1 MGQVSGKVAVVT
13 GGASGIGEACAE
25 TLAREGASVLITD
38 IDDALGKGVVER
50 ITKAGGKAHY
60 QRHDVRDETA
70 WPGIIADAEKRFGRL
85 DIMVANAGIGVMA
98 PIETMTLADWQRQQ
112 AINLDGVFLSIKHSI
127 PAMRRAG
134 GGSIV
139 LMSSIAGL
147 RGAPG
152 LAAYSATKGG
162 VRLLAKSV
170 ALEHAADNI
179 RCNSVHPGIIATPIW
194 GKIPTGAEG
203 NRRNAPIDPKER
215 AAIAVPLTRVG
226 EAQDIANGVL
236 FLCTEAANYMTGQE
250 LVIDGGMT
258 AGGRAPPRP
267 QQWRFEQRGRQR
279 LDRGGGGK
287 CRRLGRG
294 RRLCRPWP
302 GSFQRSGPQGA
313 RLAADRQ
320 PVPDGPCPGDAGRRG
335 LVGEARWQAG
345 RCRASPVPVGQH
357 SISRRALQPRLWR
370 PAMVRRRCT
379 DRRPGADCRLGELG
393 ARGIGQIRSATRLI
407 FLTVVSAMLF
417 LPTGR

>member
-1 MGQVSGKVAVVT
+1 MAQVAGKVAVVT

-60 QRHDVRDETA
+60 LRHDVRDEGA
-70 WPGIIADAEKRFGRL
+70 WPGVIAEAEKRYGRL
-85 DIMVANAGIGVMA
+85 DFMVANAGIGIMS
-98 PIETMTLADWQRQQ
+98 PIATMTLADWQRQQ

-127 PAMRRAG
+127 PAMKRVG

-139 LMSSIAGL
+139 LMSSVAGL

-194 GKIPTGAEG
+194 EKIPTGAEG
-203 NRRNAPIDPKER
+203 NRRNAPIDPRER
-215 AAIAVPLTRVG
+215 AAASVPLPRVG

-236 FLCTEAANYMTGQE
+236 FLCSDASNYITGQE
-250 LVIDGGMT
+250 LVIDGGMM
-258 AGGRAPPRP
+258 AGGRPRP
-267 QQWRFEQRGRQR
+267 
-279 LDRGGGGK
+279 
-287 CRRLGRG
+287 
-294 RRLCRPWP
+294 
-302 GSFQRSGPQGA
+302 
-313 RLAADRQ
+313 
-320 PVPDGPCPGDAGRRG
+320 
-335 LVGEARWQAG
+335 
-345 RCRASPVPVGQH
+345 
-357 SISRRALQPRLWR
+357 LQ
-370 PAMVRRRCT
+370 
-379 DRRPGADCRLGELG
+379 
-393 ARGIGQIRSATRLI
+393 
-407 FLTVVSAMLF
+407 
-417 LPTGR
+417 

>member
-1 MGQVSGKVAVVT
+1 MAQVSGKVAIVT

-38 IDDALGKGVVER
+38 IDDTLGKGVVER

-60 QRHDVRDETA
+60 LRHDVRDEAA
-70 WPGIIADAEKRFGRL
+70 WPGIVADAEKRYGRL
-85 DIMVANAGIGVMA
+85 DIMVANAGIGIMSPVA
-98 PIETMTLADWQRQQ
+98 TMTLADWQRQQ

-127 PAMRRAG
+127 PAMKRAG

-139 LMSSIAGL
+139 LMSSVAGL

-194 GKIPTGAEG
+194 EKIPTGAEG
-203 NRRNAPIDPKER
+203 NRRNAPIDPRER
-215 AAIAVPLTRVG
+215 AAATVPLPRVG

-236 FLCTEAANYMTGQE
+236 FLCTDAGNYITGQE

-258 AGGRAPPRP
+258 AGGRPTRP
-267 QQWRFEQRGRQR
+267 
-279 LDRGGGGK
+279 
-287 CRRLGRG
+287 
-294 RRLCRPWP
+294 
-302 GSFQRSGPQGA
+302 
-313 RLAADRQ
+313 
-320 PVPDGPCPGDAGRRG
+320 
-335 LVGEARWQAG
+335 
-345 RCRASPVPVGQH
+345 
-357 SISRRALQPRLWR
+357 LQ
-370 PAMVRRRCT
+370 
-379 DRRPGADCRLGELG
+379 
-393 ARGIGQIRSATRLI
+393 
-407 FLTVVSAMLF
+407 
-417 LPTGR
+417 